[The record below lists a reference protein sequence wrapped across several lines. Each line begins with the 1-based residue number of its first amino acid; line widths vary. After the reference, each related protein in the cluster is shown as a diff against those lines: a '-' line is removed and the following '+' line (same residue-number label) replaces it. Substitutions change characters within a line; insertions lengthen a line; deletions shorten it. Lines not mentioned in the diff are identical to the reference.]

1 MRPLLYQRDLP
12 GGGYV
17 AIDALASDDGRWH
30 ARLWVERRP
39 DPARRAGHPPPIVLE
54 ADDADL
60 EAAVAPLLS
69 VAADNLALAQALR
82 RRAGDAGS
90 REHPGGGAS
99 PGH

>member
-17 AIDALASDDGRWH
+17 AIDALASGDGRWH

-39 DPARRAGHPPPIVLE
+39 DPARRTGHPPPIVLE

-60 EAAVAPLLS
+60 EAGRGPT
-69 VAADNLALAQALR
+69 
-82 RRAGDAGS
+82 
-90 REHPGGGAS
+90 PIGGGRQRRPRSGAAPPAGRLGAERAPGRHGE